1 MTRPTRRSYYGE
13 DKTEHSPD
21 PVRPIHH
28 SRFISRKCTQ
38 RHCDHLDGLKHVRS
52 GPDERKIERDH
63 VDRLLRGRLS
73 RPGTHGYWE
82 VDGQSPEEAWAILIK
97 FKTFEILVQS
107 PPGQT
112 ITGTADRLGNLDLA
126 IILETCLE
134 GASDGPF
141 VDCLSST
148 ATCWPRGFARFRWML
163 RGTTVQPAAS
173 SPQSRRPSPPLPPP
187 PPPPPPPQG
196 SGLLLAPAAAAAA
209 AEPRRHRSL
218 KQRIRE
224 SKPML
229 QLHATQ
235 PQLLPAQHQQ
245 QHQQPPQTSYSDRR
259 RSLRDR
265 ASLFLNR
272 RPHSTSSYQDINI
285 ESLNFADLDSFPTH
299 TSDGVITDQTLT
311 EDLETAEPVGGEPL
325 MGEVFVGPSLLDMV
339 RADIMF

>member
-13 DKTEHSPD
+13 DKTENSPD

-52 GPDERKIERDH
+52 APDERKIERDH
-63 VDRLLRGRLS
+63 LDRLLRERLS

-97 FKTFEILVQS
+97 FKTFEVLVQS

-112 ITGTADRLGNLDLA
+112 ITLGNLDLA

-134 GASDGPF
+134 DTSDGPF
-141 VDCLSST
+141 VNCLSST

-163 RGTTVQPAAS
+163 RGTTAVQPAAS
-173 SPQSRRPSPPLPPP
+173 SQSRRPSPPLPPP
-187 PPPPPPPQG
+187 PPPPPQG
-196 SGLLLAPAAAAAA
+196 NGLLQAPAAAAA

-229 QLHATQ
+229 QLHTQ
-235 PQLLPAQHQQ
+235 PQMPAQQQ
-245 QHQQPPQTSYSDRR
+245 QQPPHPQPPQTSYSDRR

-265 ASLFLNR
+265 ASLFLSR

-299 TSDGVITDQTLT
+299 TSDDVIMDETLT
-311 EDLETAEPVGGEPL
+311 EDLEPVEPVGSEPL